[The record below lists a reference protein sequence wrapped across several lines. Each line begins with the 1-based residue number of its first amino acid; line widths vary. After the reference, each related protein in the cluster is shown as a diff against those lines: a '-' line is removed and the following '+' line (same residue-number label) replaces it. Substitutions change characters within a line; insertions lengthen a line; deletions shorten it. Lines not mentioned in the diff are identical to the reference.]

1 MYRSGHTG
9 RLVGKD
15 RARVVVIDDS
25 AGQTQTQEAALPAAR
40 LGVLCGRGA
49 YQSSGGRATG
59 CDGRGAEENSRG
71 GTEHGGRKGRLRE
84 KEELR
89 TGRGSQGGETHG
101 RGRNEDEAEKRTNVG
116 DVEVCTPD
124 LSGIMFPVWG
134 SRSRGLQPIRVIYL
148 QLPSIQVLG
157 TQVLFIRPENYWKQS
172 MLIMTVWLHI
182 IPVIC

>member
-1 MYRSGHTG
+1 VYRSGHTG

-15 RARVVVIDDS
+15 RARVVVVDDS
-25 AGQTQTQEAALPAAR
+25 AGQTQTQEAAFPAAR
-40 LGVLCGRGA
+40 LGGLCGRGA

-101 RGRNEDEAEKRTNVG
+101 RGRNEDEAEKRTNVR

-124 LSGIMFPVWG
+124 LSGIRFPVWG
-134 SRSRGLQPIRVIYL
+134 RGHGVCSQSECSIYNHQVYRS
-148 QLPSIQVLG
+148 QVL
-157 TQVLFIRPENYWKQS
+157 TITFTKVKDWKRS
-172 MLIMTVWLHI
+172 SISWDR
-182 IPVIC
+182 C